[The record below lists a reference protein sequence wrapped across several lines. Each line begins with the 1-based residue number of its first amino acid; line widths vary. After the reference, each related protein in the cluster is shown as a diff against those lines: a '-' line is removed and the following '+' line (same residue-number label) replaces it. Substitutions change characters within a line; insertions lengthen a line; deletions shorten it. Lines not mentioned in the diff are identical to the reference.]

1 MKNYTSPEMELIKTE
16 SGDII
21 TVSPGTESSIIDTD
35 IGIWDLNIG

>member
-16 SGDII
+16 IGDII

-35 IGIWDLNIG
+35 IGLWDLNIG